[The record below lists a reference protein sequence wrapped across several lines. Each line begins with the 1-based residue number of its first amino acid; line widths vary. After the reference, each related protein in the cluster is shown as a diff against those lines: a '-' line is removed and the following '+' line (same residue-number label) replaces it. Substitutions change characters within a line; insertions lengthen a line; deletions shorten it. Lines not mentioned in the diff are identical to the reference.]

1 MTAALVVSGAGAVTA
16 YGAVPARWSGP
27 PPGALGAVS
36 LDELPEPSRG
46 RAARAERMTQLL
58 LAAAIPAL
66 ADAGVLVL
74 DGPARPP
81 LGAVVGTALGCFLTN
96 AAFQRRLAESGAGG
110 ASPRLFAATVSNAAA
125 GELAIAARLGGPSIT
140 VTAGAAAGL
149 VALAEAADLVRG
161 GQAETLVAAGVDA
174 HGAAVAAFV
183 ADGGLRVVGPLG
195 EAAGAL
201 VVETAAG
208 ARRRGARVHGRLV
221 GWAVGFEPDARAGD
235 TGAPTGVA
243 LAETIGQALAQADL
257 APGRLARVVAS
268 GGDAGAVRRALGDV
282 APPVDPVRAA
292 LGETLAAHGPLAVQH
307 ALATAAAGDA
317 VLVVDVCPSGHLA
330 AVVVFAGEGPA

>member
-1 MTAALVVSGAGAVTA
+1 MTEALVVSAAGAVTA
-16 YGAVPARWSGP
+16 YGPAPARWSGP
-27 PPGALGAVS
+27 PPGTLDAVP

-74 DGPARPP
+74 DGPVRPR

-140 VTAGAAAGL
+140 VSAGAAAGL

-183 ADGGLRVVGPLG
+183 ADGGLRVPGPLG

-201 VVETAAG
+201 VVETDAG

-221 GWAVGFEPDARAGD
+221 GWAVGFEPDADA
-235 TGAPTGVA
+235 GAPTGLA
-243 LAETIGQALAQADL
+243 LAETIGRALAQADL
-257 APGRLARVVAS
+257 APARLARVVAP
-268 GGDAGAVRRALGDV
+268 GGHAGVDRGVRLALGDV
-282 APPVDPVRAA
+282 ATPADPVRAA

-317 VLVVDVCPSGHLA
+317 VLVVDACPSGHLA
-330 AVVVFAGEGPA
+330 AVVVRAEGPA